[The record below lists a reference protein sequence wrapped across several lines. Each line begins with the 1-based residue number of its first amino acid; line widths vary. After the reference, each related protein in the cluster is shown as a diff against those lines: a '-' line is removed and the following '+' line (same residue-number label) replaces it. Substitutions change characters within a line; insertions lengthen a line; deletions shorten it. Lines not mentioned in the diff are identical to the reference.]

1 MTAVDL
7 DAFLGAIFPKVNEA
21 ELVCLVD
28 ARPDPTG
35 RIIFPPREWKPGRSR
50 IQGSTFY
57 TISTLRRPARG
68 EKIHR
73 TLQHTR
79 RTFVIVLDDIGTK
92 IASTQLAGKSSP
104 HYVLETSPGNF
115 QWGYLI
121 EPSNP
126 DKAAALIH
134 ALAEAGYTDKGAQG
148 KNRVVRVPGSINTKH
163 GGKFVAA
170 IHDWFPDDPRFTL
183 DELAAEFG
191 VTPLDDIAN
200 SSTGRNNW
208 RGEKTNDPVFNYL
221 AEIGY
226 VLDGANADGYASIVC
241 PWAAEHSDPRDDAR
255 WSVGDGMSGGFKC
268 FHAACQDRQAQ
279 DVLEW
284 IVDDGGPDFQQETF
298 THAANIG
305 QKLLKLLPA
314 EAGRRGRPEG
324 DRKTPQ
330 ETNSVPPDTP
340 HPQDAT
346 TVAPDVAGILTAILD
361 ELPALKPEY
370 LPTVERTAAGGV
382 KATQPAT
389 AENVGFI
396 AGKTQF
402 VVRRNEMAGQVEITH
417 DDPRLEVFTP
427 IDRER
432 LVRELL
438 HSVSRR
444 CGVNIRDVLDSSLDA
459 LASGNGYHPLMDWLR
474 GVTWDGRDRIKELS
488 ATLTSDDPMWRDI
501 AVRRWCLQAVA
512 AWSNW
517 TRHTPWSVPFVLV
530 LGGPQGIGKT
540 SWFRSLLPEGLVQT
554 EASLHL
560 DSMRADDQKRK
571 VLASPI
577 VELGELETTFQRSE
591 MGALKAF
598 LSSTSD
604 RYRLPYDRGVT
615 IRIRCTAFAASVN
628 ALEFLL
634 DETGARRFWPVAVTA
649 CNWKHGIDLQQ
660 LWAQAYA
667 LLLSGANWNLEVA
680 ESGLHAVAAERH
692 RVVSYAESLLDE
704 LKVRELA
711 VERSDWT
718 FASAAEVA
726 KYYRLEG
733 NTLNWRSVGRS
744 LRTLFGESRASS
756 GKRGWSVPIRK
767 HEFTSGYVAFNV
779 PPKLKVVK

>member
-1 MTAVDL
+1 MTTVDL
-7 DAFLGAIFPKVNEA
+7 DAFLRAIFFQVNPS

-28 ARPDPTG
+28 ARPDPNG

-50 IQGSTFY
+50 IQGQTFFCL
-57 TISTLRRPARG
+57 STLQRPERG

-79 RTFVIVLDDIGTK
+79 HTFVIVLDDIGTK
-92 IASTQLAGKSSP
+92 IPLTKLAGLPSP
-104 HYVLETSPGNF
+104 HYILETSPGNF

-121 EPSNP
+121 EPSDP

-134 ALAEAGYTDKGAQG
+134 ALAEAGFTDKGAQG

-163 GGKFVAA
+163 GGKFVAV

-183 DELAAEFG
+183 DELADEFH
-191 VTPLDDIAN
+191 VTPIDDIAN
-200 SSTGRNNW
+200 SSTSRNNW

-226 VLDGANADGYASIVC
+226 VLDGANADGYASIIC
-241 PWAAEHSDPRDDAR
+241 PWADEHTDPREDAR

-279 DVLEW
+279 NVLDW

-298 THAANIG
+298 SHAAGIG

-314 EAGRRGRPEG
+314 EAGRRGRPKAAGGRPEK
-324 DRKTPQ
+324 RQKA
-330 ETNSVPPDTP
+330 PPDTA
-340 HPQDAT
+340 HSEDAPQ
-346 TVAPDVAGILTAILD
+346 VAPNVAGILAAILD
-361 ELPALKPEY
+361 DLPALRPEH

-389 AENVGFI
+389 AENVGYI
-396 AGKTQF
+396 AVNTQF
-402 VVRRNEMAGQVEITH
+402 AVRRNEMLGQVEITH
-417 DDPRLEVFTP
+417 DDPRLDVFTP

-444 CGVNIRDVLDSSLDA
+444 CGVNIRDVMDSSLDA
-459 LASGNGYHPLMDWLR
+459 LASGNGYHPLMDWIR
-474 GVTWDGRDRIKELS
+474 TAKWDGRDRIAEL
-488 ATLTSDDPMWRDI
+488 ATTLVTDDPAWRDI

-512 AWSNW
+512 AWTNW
-517 TRHTPWSVPFVLV
+517 TRHVPWSVPFVLV
-530 LGGPQGIGKT
+530 LGGLQGIGKT

-554 EASLHL
+554 EASLRL
-560 DSMRADDQKRK
+560 DSPKSDDYKRK
-571 VLASPI
+571 VLSSPI
-577 VELGELETTFQRSE
+577 VELGELDTTFGGSE
-591 MGALKAF
+591 MGALKSF

-615 IRIRCTAFAASVN
+615 NRVRCTVFGASVN
-628 ALEFLL
+628 DLEFLR
-634 DETGARRFWPVAVTA
+634 DNTGARRFWPMWVTA
-649 CNWKHGIDLQQ
+649 CNWQHGIDLQQ
-660 LWAQAYA
+660 LWAQAYEM
-667 LLLSGANWNLEVA
+667 LLSGGKWNLELDENKLQV
-680 ESGLHAVAAERH
+680 VAAERH
-692 RVVSYAESLLDE
+692 RVVSYAENLLEE

-711 VERSDWT
+711 IDKVDWT
-718 FASAAEVA
+718 FVSAAEVA
-726 KYYRLEG
+726 KYYRLDS
-733 NTLNWRSVGRS
+733 NTLNWRAVGRS
-744 LRTLFGESRASS
+744 LRELFGEPRASS
-756 GKRGWSVPIRK
+756 GKRGWLVPIRK
-767 HEFTSGYVAFNV
+767 HEFTSGYVAFNM